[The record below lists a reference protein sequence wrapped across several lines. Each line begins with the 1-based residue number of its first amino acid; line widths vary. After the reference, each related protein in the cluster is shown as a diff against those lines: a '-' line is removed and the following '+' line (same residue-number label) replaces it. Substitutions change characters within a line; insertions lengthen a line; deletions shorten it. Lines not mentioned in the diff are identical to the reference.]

1 MADLSRLKAA
11 SERLEEAEKA
21 AEQALLE
28 RNQAIA
34 EALDSGARI
43 LEVQMVTG
51 LSGARVSQIRS
62 RLKAKP

>member
-11 SERLEEAEKA
+11 SERLEEADKA
-21 AEQALLE
+21 AEQALQE
-28 RNQAIA
+28 RNHAIA
-34 EALDSGARI
+34 EALDNGARI

-62 RLKAKP
+62 RMKAKA

>member
-11 SERLEEAEKA
+11 SQRLEEADKA

-62 RLKAKP
+62 RLKAKS